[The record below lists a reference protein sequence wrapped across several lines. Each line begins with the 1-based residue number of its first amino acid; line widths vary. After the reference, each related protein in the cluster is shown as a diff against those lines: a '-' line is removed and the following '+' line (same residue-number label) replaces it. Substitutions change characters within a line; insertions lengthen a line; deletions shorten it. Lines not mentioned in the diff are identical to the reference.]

1 MLTDH
6 EKNQLH
12 QIKAARKNVL
22 CDALAA
28 LQLCVKF
35 LFWRHR
41 SAAFW
46 VLGLFAGVES
56 IAQSVSVP
64 LDHPVYEFLDRLE
77 AYDAFSPFALRVQP
91 VDRATVLQML
101 QRADSLLTADLTTV
115 EKSSLQRYFSE
126 FRDPAIGEP
135 ARPDAE
141 PHLLRLEENRSQI
154 LVDALATQEF
164 IFQRGGRLGE
174 KNISRTLGGVRLRGN
189 LSGKLGFFVEAT
201 NTLERGED
209 DVQEDFRPDISAPV
223 TVSGSSAFKDQALAV
238 FFFRTS
244 WAQFEIGR
252 NQLAWGS
259 SPMAQLGLRGRQAPV
274 DLLRLQIVW
283 RRFQFTYVHA
293 NLRAASRRYFAGH
306 RLDVRLARQSRVGI
320 YEGVIYGGRDIEW
333 QYLNPLMPYHIAEH
347 QLGDRDNNVLGI
359 DFSFGARHAKFYGEI
374 FVDDLSL
381 EFPIGTYW
389 GNKLAYLFGAFL
401 ARPLGWR
408 NADLRIE
415 YARVDPFV
423 YTHDDSVNV
432 YAHSGESLGS
442 PLGPNADR
450 IQATIVY
457 QPHRDVR
464 FTANYSH
471 DRKGKGD
478 IFSPHRDTDGNNKE
492 FLKGTIE
499 TANEWRTSMSVQIRR
514 DVYIDLDVGW
524 RRARNVGQMAGRHEN
539 LRQALFALRAN
550 Y

>member
-6 EKNQLH
+6 EKTQLC
-12 QIKAARKNVL
+12 QIKAARKNLL
-22 CDALAA
+22 CDGCVALR
-28 LQLCVKF
+28 LCAKF

-46 VLGLFAGVES
+46 VLILFAGVES

-77 AYDAFSPFALRVQP
+77 AYGTFSPFALRVQP
-91 VDRATVLQML
+91 VSRATVLQML
-101 QRADSLLTADLTTV
+101 HHADSLLATDLTSA

-126 FRDPAIGEP
+126 FRDPAIGTP
-135 ARPDAE
+135 ASRDAE
-141 PHLLRLEENRSQI
+141 PHLLRLEESRSQI
-154 LVDALATQEF
+154 FVDALATQEF
-164 IFQRGGRLGE
+164 IFRRGSRIGG

-189 LSGKLGFFVEAT
+189 LSGKLGIFVEAT
-201 NTLERGED
+201 NTLERGDED
-209 DVQEDFRPDISAPV
+209 VEEDFRPETGAPV
-223 TVSGSSAFKDQALAV
+223 TVSGSSAFKDQALAA
-238 FFFRTS
+238 FFFRAS

-252 NQLAWGS
+252 DQMAWGS
-259 SPMAQLGLRGRQAPV
+259 SPMTQLGLRRRQAPV
-274 DLLRLQIVW
+274 DLIRLQITW
-283 RRFQFTYVHA
+283 RRFQFSYVHA
-293 NLRAASRRYFAGH
+293 NLRAALRRYFAGH
-306 RLDVRLARQSRVGI
+306 RLDVRLGRQNRVGI

-359 DFSFGARHAKFYGEI
+359 DFSFPVRHMKFYGEI
-374 FVDDLSL
+374 FIDDLSL

-401 ARPLGWR
+401 TRPLGWR
-408 NADLRIE
+408 DVDLRLE
-415 YARVDPFV
+415 YTRVDPFV
-423 YTHDDSVNV
+423 YTHDDSANV
-432 YAHSGESLGS
+432 YAHSGESLAS
-442 PLGPNADR
+442 TLGPNADR
-450 IQATIVY
+450 LQATIVY

-464 FTANYSH
+464 LTASYLH

-478 IFSPHRDTDGNNKE
+478 IFAPHRDTDSNNKG

-514 DVYIDLDVGW
+514 DVYVDLDVGW
-524 RRARNVGQMAGRHEN
+524 RRVKNAGQVAGRHEN
-539 LRQALFALRAN
+539 LRQAIFALRAN